1 MDAMS
6 EPASESSAQHS
17 SVQHGAPILD
27 VPIESEPI
35 RVGQFLKLAGLA
47 DDGGHARELLESGDV
62 LLNGRPENR
71 RGAQMQAGD
80 VVAVAGHRARPVA
93 G

>member
-6 EPASESSAQHS
+6 EPASESSAQR
-17 SVQHGAPILD
+17 GAPILD
-27 VPIESEPI
+27 VPIDSEPI
-35 RVGQFLKLAGLA
+35 RIGQFLKLAGLA